1 MAELSTAEQAALG
14 SGADFWT
21 TKQVGAVPAIV
32 LTDGPHGVRKQVASS
47 DQLGIAENEPA
58 TCFPPAAGLGQ
69 SWDPELVERVGTAL
83 GRESQAMNVQVLLG
97 PGINIKRDPRCG
109 RNFEYYSEDPYLSGV
124 LGAAWVRGV
133 QGEGVGACVKH
144 FAANNQ
150 EHDRMRVS
158 ADVDPRTLREIYLRA
173 FHRVVTEA
181 NPWSLMCSYNRING
195 VLASQNEWL
204 LTKVLRDEW
213 GFEGVVISDWGAVA
227 DRPAAV
233 AAGLDLEMP
242 GATGT
247 TDNELV
253 VALSNGTVD
262 PAHVARAAERVA
274 ALAIRTTEAHRA
286 DASFDADAHHQLARD
301 AAAQSIVLLQNADEL
316 LPLDSSDRLAVIGE
330 FAEKPRYQGG
340 GSSHV
345 TPTRLDV
352 PLDEIRAHAEVTY
365 APGFSTDGSG
375 DAAALRDDAVQAAA
389 ATNTAVVFLGL
400 AARQESEG
408 ADRTDIE
415 IPAEQLELL
424 TAVVAAQPRTVV
436 VLIHGSVLRIA
447 PVAAIA
453 PAVLDAALLGQG
465 GGAAIAEVLFGRVNP
480 SGKLTETVPVRL
492 RDVPAYGNFPGENG
506 HVLYGEG
513 LHVGYRWYDARD
525 LAVAFPFGHGLSYT
539 TFDYSDL
546 VVEAT
551 DAGLQASVTITNTGK
566 REGREVAQFYVSLPG
581 SAVTRAPQQL
591 VAFAHA
597 SPAPGESTTIQVT
610 IDRGDLAYWD
620 VRADRWVV
628 ESGEYVVSVGSSS
641 RDLRANAAVS
651 VTGDEIRLPI
661 TLDSTI
667 AEILR
672 DPIGAEALGGLIESV
687 FGTTMGEEAAGAD
700 MGAMLGALPVGRL
713 VGFSGGR
720 LTRAELEQLL
730 VAANPD

>member
-1 MAELSTAEQAALG
+1 MSELSPTEQAALG

-21 TKQVGAVPAIV
+21 TKQVGPVPAIV
-32 LTDGPHGVRKQVASS
+32 LTDGPHGVRKQVAAT
-47 DQLGIAENEPA
+47 DQLGIAENVPA

-83 GRESQAMNVQVLLG
+83 GRESQALNVQVLLG

-109 RNFEYYSEDPYLSGV
+109 RNFEYYSEDPYVSGV

-150 EHDRMRVS
+150 EFDRMRVS

-173 FHRVVTEA
+173 FHRVITEA

-195 VLASQNEWL
+195 VLVSQNEWL
-204 LTKVLRDEW
+204 LTTLLRDEW
-213 GFEGVVISDWGAVA
+213 GYEGVVISDWGAVA

-247 TDNELV
+247 TDDELV
-253 VALSNGTVD
+253 AAMTNGTVD
-262 PAHVARAAERVA
+262 PAQVARAADRVA
-274 ALAIRTTEAHRA
+274 ALATRTTAAHRE
-286 DASFDADAHHQLARD
+286 DAEFDADAHHLLARE
-301 AAAQSIVLLQNADEL
+301 AAARSIVLLQNVDDL

-330 FAEKPRYQGG
+330 FAEQPRYQGG

-352 PLDEIRAHAEVTY
+352 PLEEIRARADVTF

-375 DAAALRDDAVQAAA
+375 DAAALRADAVQAAA
-389 ATNTAVVFLGL
+389 EANTAVVFLGL

-424 TAVVAAQPRTVV
+424 TAVAAAQPRTVV

-453 PAVLDAALLGQG
+453 PALLDAALLGQG
-465 GGAAIAEVLFGRVNP
+465 GGAALADVLFGTVNP

-492 RDVPAYGNFPGENG
+492 PDVPAYGNFPGEHG

-539 TFDYSDL
+539 TFEYSDL
-546 VVEAT
+546 VFEAT
-551 DAGLQASVTITNTGK
+551 DAGIQARVTITNTGT
-566 REGREVAQFYVSLPG
+566 REGREVAQFYISLPD
-581 SAVTRAPQQL
+581 SSVTRAPQQL
-591 VAFAHA
+591 AAFAGA
-597 SPAPGESTTIQVT
+597 TPAPGESTTIQVT

-620 VRADRWVV
+620 VRADRWIV
-628 ESGEYVVSVGSSS
+628 ENGEYVVSVGSSS
-641 RDLRANAAVS
+641 RDLRAAATVA
-651 VTGDEIRLPI
+651 VTGDEVRLPI
-661 TLDSTI
+661 TLESTI
-667 AEILR
+667 AEVLR
-672 DPIGAEALGGLIESV
+672 DPVAAEALGGLVGSV
-687 FGTTMGEEAAGAD
+687 FGDTITEEAAGAD
-700 MGAMLGALPVGRL
+700 MAVMLGALPVGRL

-720 LTRAELEQLL
+720 LTRAQLEQML
-730 VAANPD
+730 ATANPG